1 MDDMTESL
9 EQWLEEWYAAAY
21 RTACLVLRDPIAAE
35 DAVQEAFLRVWR
47 FRSSIPSGDGRK
59 AWLYRVVVNA
69 CMSRGRSEGR
79 HSSRAANLELSPEL
93 ASTAPQPDELAE
105 QSELSTLVGLALAD
119 LPENLRVPL
128 VLRFYAGL
136 SEREIATAIQ
146 RRPGTVKS
154 RLHAGRRRLAAD
166 PRLAGW
172 VAQLEGAAQLLA
184 LRRRLTSPT
193 RRSARGSPRQRSST
207 TCPRTA
213 PTGSWPLLRN
223 RCGRRARSPPWG
235 AAGRWPAA
243 YGGCR
248 ASRTLGWWRRRC
260 SSWRRW
266 AQPTWLVAAA
276 GRRRARIVR

>member
-1 MDDMTESL
+1 VDEVTESL

-47 FRSSIPSGDGRK
+47 FRSSIPAGDGRK

-79 HSSRAANLELSPEL
+79 HRSRAAELDLSPEL

-105 QSELSTLVGLALAD
+105 QSELATLVGLALAD

-172 VAQLEGAAQLLA
+172 VAQLEGAAQ
-184 LRRRLTSPT
+184 
-193 RRSARGSPRQRSST
+193 
-207 TCPRTA
+207 
-213 PTGSWPLLRN
+213 
-223 RCGRRARSPPWG
+223 
-235 AAGRWPAA
+235 
-243 YGGCR
+243 
-248 ASRTLGWWRRRC
+248 
-260 SSWRRW
+260 
-266 AQPTWLVAAA
+266 
-276 GRRRARIVR
+276 